1 MSFDWTTFVLEL
13 VNFIV
18 LVWIL
23 RRFLYR
29 PVLSVIQAR
38 RRKIEEQLERA
49 DQARS
54 EALAAKEAC
63 ERNMANWEK
72 EKDLAR
78 SDLEKEI
85 AAERERLLERLA
97 EEESARRAKDRAQEE
112 RERQEWMHTTEQRA
126 LELAGRFTVKLLERL
141 ASQELEASLIDLAL
155 SDLGRLPQAEIDK
168 LRSAMAEDAVEVSSA
183 YSLDAGRRTALAR
196 VIGQTAESEV
206 KPIFKEDPTLLAG
219 IRIHAGSWVLS
230 ANLRDELKF
239 FQDAFS
245 RDAA

>member
-18 LVWIL
+18 LLWIL

-29 PVLSVIQAR
+29 PVLNVIQAR
-38 RRKIEEQLERA
+38 QRKIEEQLERA
-49 DQARS
+49 DQARL

-85 AAERERLLERLA
+85 AAERQRLLEKLA
-97 EEESARRAKDRAQEE
+97 EEVSARRAKDRAQEE

-126 LELAGRFTVKLLERL
+126 LELAGRFTAKLLERL
-141 ASQELEASLIDLAL
+141 ASQELEASLIELAL

-168 LRSAMAEDAVEVSSA
+168 LRSAMAEDGVEVSSA
-183 YSLDAGRRTALAR
+183 YPLDARRQTALAGT
-196 VIGQTAESEV
+196 IGQTAGTEV
-206 KPIFKEDPTLLAG
+206 KPIFKEDPSLLAG

-245 RDAA
+245 RYAA